1 MDKAHIKV
9 IVDQLAAE
17 NAGKPPGRNRI
28 ARAGISKTK
37 WQRHWARWTDALREF
52 GYTPNALL
60 KPLDEAEVLDALA
73 ALVIRIG
80 RLPSDNDFAHH
91 RNIDPQFPSRWSFRK
106 IGNMEELVRKLA
118 EHCEGREGFKPVV
131 DLCSAYQPVP
141 RRADSED
148 VSVNGDTEYGFV
160 YLMKSGKR
168 HKIGRANSAGRREY
182 ELSIQSPEPVK
193 LVHSISTDD
202 PVGIEAYWHNRFK
215 DKRRHGEWFE
225 LNAAD
230 VAAFKRRKF
239 Q

>member
-1 MDKAHIKV
+1 
-9 IVDQLAAE
+9 
-17 NAGKPPGRNRI
+17 
-28 ARAGISKTK
+28 
-37 WQRHWARWTDALREF
+37 
-52 GYTPNALL
+52 
-60 KPLDEAEVLDALA
+60 
-73 ALVIRIG
+73 
-80 RLPSDNDFAHH
+80 
-91 RNIDPQFPSRWSFRK
+91 
-106 IGNMEELVRKLA
+106 
-118 EHCEGREGFKPVV
+118 
-131 DLCSAYQPVP
+131 
-141 RRADSED
+141 
-148 VSVNGDTEYGFV
+148 
-160 YLMKSGKR
+160 MKSGKR